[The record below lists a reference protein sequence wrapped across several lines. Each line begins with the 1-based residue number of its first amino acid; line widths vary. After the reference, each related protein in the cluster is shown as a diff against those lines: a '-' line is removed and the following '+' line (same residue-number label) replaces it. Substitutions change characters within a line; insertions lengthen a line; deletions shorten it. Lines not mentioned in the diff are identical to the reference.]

1 MSHAD
6 FPANWPSPLGG
17 DTSTQKQKDSRQ
29 LNWAK
34 FMVDGMEAQ
43 LKYLSVQGAVDPYAE
58 RQARDAFEALR
69 QSIAF
74 QEKMRDIES
83 EYRQRYGVL

>member
-1 MSHAD
+1 MNHSD
-6 FPANWPSPLGG
+6 FPPNWPSVAGG
-17 DTSTQKQKDSRQ
+17 DVSTPKQRESRK

-34 FMVDGMEAQ
+34 FMVDGMEGG
-43 LKYLSVQGAVDPYAE
+43 LDFLLTQGAVDPYAE

-69 QSIAF
+69 HSIAF